1 MHAGFNFYKRGKR
14 RDEMVNDYFAP
25 PPMGMTSEQHKR
37 TIAVAAALAVAKE
50 SVSASTSASG
60 SKASW
65 DLQAVAN
72 EISNLAD
79 AIQDALEPDE
89 TI

>member
-1 MHAGFNFYKRGKR
+1 VPDGS
-14 RDEMVNDYFAP
+14 P
-25 PPMGMTSEQHKR
+25 S
-37 TIAVAAALAVAKE
+37 
-50 SVSASTSASG
+50 SA

-79 AIQDALEPDE
+79 AIQDALEPEDQ
-89 TI
+89 I

>member
-1 MHAGFNFYKRGKR
+1 
-14 RDEMVNDYFAP
+14 
-25 PPMGMTSEQHKR
+25 
-37 TIAVAAALAVAKE
+37 VAKE

-72 EISNLAD
+72 EIANLAD
-79 AIQDALEPDE
+79 AIQDALEPVE
-89 TI
+89 TL

>member
-1 MHAGFNFYKRGKR
+1 
-14 RDEMVNDYFAP
+14 MVNDYFTQP
-25 PPMGMTSEQHKR
+25 PIGVSVEQHKR

-72 EISNLAD
+72 EVANLAD
-79 AIQDALEPDE
+79 AIQDALEPDDA
-89 TI
+89 I